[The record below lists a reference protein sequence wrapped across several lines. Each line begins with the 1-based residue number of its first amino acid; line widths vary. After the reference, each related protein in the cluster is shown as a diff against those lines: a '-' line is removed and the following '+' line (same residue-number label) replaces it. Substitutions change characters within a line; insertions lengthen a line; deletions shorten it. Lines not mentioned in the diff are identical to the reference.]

1 MMVRLGLWV
10 IAIASISVF
19 VAAPF
24 IMPGPYLD
32 PAAVLVFGSA
42 TASTVLVGLLLI
54 TRAPRNRIGP
64 LLLLAGVLLAF
75 GYGCSVY
82 ALRGAVEVPEWPGVD
97 LVSIIGQ
104 STFIWPIGI
113 VLIGVPLIFPDGRLL
128 SPEWR
133 AVVVLVVMSMTA
145 ATFSSLTKVSTGVG
159 GFSNPLAVPGLQT
172 VDAFIDGLS
181 SAMSVLAFGSAAAAL
196 WIRYRRGNPVE
207 RQQLKWLLAL
217 AALAAVFLPTAFI
230 MPNQDLADVAFI
242 LGALTLVAL
251 PIAIAVAILRYRLYE
266 IDRIISRTIAY
277 TSVSLLLLGVFG
289 AAVVLLSAALASF
302 ASGQTIAVAGAT
314 LVAYALFQ
322 PVLRRVRRDVDRR
335 FDRARYDGERTAMAF
350 AERLRDE
357 TDIETVMADLGA
369 TVQGSLHPTALG
381 LWLR

>member
-1 MMVRLGLWV
+1 MLTGGDTLAVALSTLIAAALFQPVRRRVQAIVDRRFDRARFDADRTSAAFAGRLRREVDIDAVTADLRDTVCPRSGRRRSGCGSAGGTMMVRLGLWV

-24 IMPGPYLD
+24 IVPGPYLD
-32 PAAVLVFGSA
+32 PAAVVVFGSA
-42 TASTVLVGLLLI
+42 TASTALVGLLLI

-128 SPEWR
+128 SPRWR
-133 AVVVLVVMSMTA
+133 AVVVLVVASMAA

-159 GFSNPLAVPGLQT
+159 GFPNPLAVPGLQT
-172 VDAFIDGLS
+172 VDTFIDGLS
-181 SAMSVLAFGSAAAAL
+181 SATSVFAFGSAAAAL

-207 RQQLKWLLAL
+207 RQQLKWLLAV
-217 AALAAVFLPTAFI
+217 AALAAVVPPDRVHHAR
-230 MPNQDLADVAFI
+230 PGHCRRGVHPRRADA
-242 LGALTLVAL
+242 GRAAGRDRGRHPAL
-251 PIAIAVAILRYRLYE
+251 PPVR
-266 IDRIISRTIAY
+266 DRPDH
-277 TSVSLLLLGVFG
+277 
-289 AAVVLLSAALASF
+289 
-302 ASGQTIAVAGAT
+302 
-314 LVAYALFQ
+314 Q
-322 PVLRRVRRDVDRR
+322 PDDRVR
-335 FDRARYDGERTAMAF
+335 AA
-350 AERLRDE
+350 
-357 TDIETVMADLGA
+357 
-369 TVQGSLHPTALG
+369 
-381 LWLR
+381 